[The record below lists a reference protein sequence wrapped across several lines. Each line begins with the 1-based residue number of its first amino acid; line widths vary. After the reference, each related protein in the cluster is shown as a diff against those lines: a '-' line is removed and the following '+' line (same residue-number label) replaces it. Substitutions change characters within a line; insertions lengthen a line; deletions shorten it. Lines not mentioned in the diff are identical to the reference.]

1 MTTSP
6 KRICV
11 FCGSSP
17 GVDPIY
23 VETAVKLGHL
33 LAHQGIGLVYGGASI
48 GVMGAVANAAL
59 EAGGEVIGVMPK
71 HLIDKE
77 VGHSNLTEL
86 YVTRNMHERKMRMA
100 DLSDGF
106 IALPGGMGTLE
117 EVFEI
122 LTWGQLG
129 IHEKPCGFVNVNG
142 YYDKLLQFLDHSV
155 EQGFLRPQ
163 HRAIALVDES
173 AEGLLMKLLGYD
185 APKIYKWIDKE
196 DR

>member
-1 MTTSP
+1 MTSF

-17 GVDPIY
+17 GADPIY
-23 VETAVKLGHL
+23 IETAVKLGHL

-48 GVMGAVANAAL
+48 GVMGAVAGAAL
-59 EAGGEVIGVMPK
+59 EAGGEVIGVIPK
-71 HLIDKE
+71 HLLDKE
-77 VGHSNLTEL
+77 VGHHGLTEL
-86 YVTRNMHERKMRMA
+86 HVTRNMHERKMKMA

-117 EVFEI
+117 EIFEV

-129 IHEKPCGFVNVNG
+129 IHGKPCGFVNVLG
-142 YYDKLLQFLDHSV
+142 YYDKLLQFLDHAV
-155 EQGFLRPQ
+155 DQEFLRPQ
-163 HRAIALVDES
+163 HRSIALVDDT
-173 AEGLLMKLLGYD
+173 AEGLLMGLLAYES
-185 APKIYKWIDKE
+185 PKIYKWIDKE